1 MSVNELSELSAIA
14 REITSL
20 CLSFPTI
27 EEDDGPE
34 RQSHWEEDLQKR
46 AAYNQKLHAVRLN
59 LIKRSIEADQVQLRP
74 IQEIKSELRDVLTRQ
89 SIQQMDEV
97 TRFQN
102 SLLSVCLGSSSITT
116 DTEEKIKQSLRSRD
130 RLIVRLQALRK
141 EYEHLSDDC
150 MALLDRNGSLMSSID
165 TLVSGL
171 HQQDSVIQE
180 MEQRQAIS
188 LLDDRKQSLA
198 KMQRKYERQRTEN
211 ALLRNLYSSLVL
223 GSKLDWARKSRVREL
238 MLYNEE
244 EPGVPE
250 NELSC
255 VGKIEL
261 KSTIAP
267 NRHHE
272 NTCNRRDSILAL
284 RIAMAF
290 NKPTEDDVR
299 KMLVARIQ
307 YGTKNLNFMMK
318 DYVFRRNKEG
328 VHIINLA
335 KTWEKLVL
343 AARIIAAIE
352 NPQDI
357 IVIGARENSQRAVLK
372 FCKYTGCQT
381 ISGRYTAGT
390 FTNQITKQFREPRL
404 LIVTDPSFDKQAIRE
419 AACVNIPTIAFCD
432 TDSPLEYV
440 DCAIP
445 CNTKAKL
452 SIGLMMWFLARE
464 VLRIRGI
471 VARDAEWEA
480 CVDLFFARDP
490 KEIEESQKAAEVAAA
505 VEAGAEAEAEAE
517 APAPTEEGWEQP
529 AAETQW

>member
-1 MSVNELSELSAIA
+1 
-14 REITSL
+14 
-20 CLSFPTI
+20 
-27 EEDDGPE
+27 
-34 RQSHWEEDLQKR
+34 
-46 AAYNQKLHAVRLN
+46 
-59 LIKRSIEADQVQLRP
+59 
-74 IQEIKSELRDVLTRQ
+74 
-89 SIQQMDEV
+89 
-97 TRFQN
+97 
-102 SLLSVCLGSSSITT
+102 
-116 DTEEKIKQSLRSRD
+116 
-130 RLIVRLQALRK
+130 
-141 EYEHLSDDC
+141 
-150 MALLDRNGSLMSSID
+150 
-165 TLVSGL
+165 
-171 HQQDSVIQE
+171 
-180 MEQRQAIS
+180 
-188 LLDDRKQSLA
+188 
-198 KMQRKYERQRTEN
+198 
-211 ALLRNLYSSLVL
+211 
-223 GSKLDWARKSRVREL
+223 
-238 MLYNEE
+238 
-244 EPGVPE
+244 
-250 NELSC
+250 
-255 VGKIEL
+255 
-261 KSTIAP
+261 
-267 NRHHE
+267 
-272 NTCNRRDSILAL
+272 
-284 RIAMAF
+284 MAF

-299 KMLVARIQ
+299 KMLVARIH

-505 VEAGAEAEAEAE
+505 AEAGAEAGAE

>member
-1 MSVNELSELSAIA
+1 MA
-14 REITSL
+14 
-20 CLSFPTI
+20 
-27 EEDDGPE
+27 
-34 RQSHWEEDLQKR
+34 
-46 AAYNQKLHAVRLN
+46 
-59 LIKRSIEADQVQLRP
+59 
-74 IQEIKSELRDVLTRQ
+74 VLT
-89 SIQQMDEV
+89 
-97 TRFQN
+97 
-102 SLLSVCLGSSSITT
+102 VCS
-116 DTEEKIKQSLRSRD
+116 
-130 RLIVRLQALRK
+130 
-141 EYEHLSDDC
+141 
-150 MALLDRNGSLMSSID
+150 
-165 TLVSGL
+165 
-171 HQQDSVIQE
+171 
-180 MEQRQAIS
+180 
-188 LLDDRKQSLA
+188 
-198 KMQRKYERQRTEN
+198 
-211 ALLRNLYSSLVL
+211 
-223 GSKLDWARKSRVREL
+223 
-238 MLYNEE
+238 
-244 EPGVPE
+244 
-250 NELSC
+250 
-255 VGKIEL
+255 
-261 KSTIAP
+261 
-267 NRHHE
+267 
-272 NTCNRRDSILAL
+272 
-284 RIAMAF
+284 
-290 NKPTEDDVR
+290 EDDVR
-299 KMLVARIQ
+299 KMLVARIH

-445 CNTKAKL
+445 CNTKGKL

-505 VEAGAEAEAEAE
+505 AEAGAGAEAE